1 MIPLSQDARRCGR
14 EQPKERRSRR
24 LCVTR
29 IFPRRQ
35 RGPRRRD
42 LAKRHKYW
50 LRADEVPTARVEV
63 DPASASQFDRFNAFR
78 GQLAPGRRLPV
89 ELDVLL
95 RRDGPGKISVW
106 MLPTDVLE
114 ATLIG
119 CLSDAAVS
127 AYEAVLDR
135 LSRDQ
140 APIAMFTAHQEGPG
154 RYAAVVEGRPRDWD
168 IPQT

>member
-1 MIPLSQDARRCGR
+1 
-14 EQPKERRSRR
+14 
-24 LCVTR
+24 VTR

-35 RGPRRRD
+35 RGPRRRG

-78 GQLAPGRRLPV
+78 GELAPGRRLPV

-106 MLPTDVLE
+106 MLPTQALE